1 MKNLVLVLVCLIS
14 VFGAAAQKIVYSE
27 PDRDDT
33 KSTNF
38 DIIGKM
44 NDHIL
49 ILKNNRNDYSVSV
62 LDNDMKLVDKV
73 KLTFLPERVIN
84 TEILSYKDFF
94 YLFYQYQ
101 RRSIVYCMAA
111 KINSEGKLA
120 QDPVQLDT
128 TEINFLTNN
137 KIYSFL
143 FSEDKQKI
151 AALKINSK
159 NDKNYLVTTSIFD
172 ENLNPVAKN
181 TVGVPMPERND
192 FLTEFSVD
200 NNGDLVFVRAYGTS
214 QNDNISHLTLITKK
228 EKEDTIASY
237 DLPVSKIYL
246 DDIRIKVDNVNK
258 NYLITSFFTRA
269 RRGNIEGLY
278 CTLWDKT
285 QAQPVATTSNV
296 FSEELRNNAKSQGNS
311 KFAFN
316 DYFLQNI
323 IMRRDGG
330 FMIAAESVYSSSR
343 GNTMSRW
350 DYLYGS
356 PYWSPSDYYLYS
368 SPFSSYGYYYYP
380 WWRNSY
386 YNTRYFADNIA
397 ILLFDSSANIE
408 WANVIP
414 KSQYDDNTD
423 NFIGYTTMNTGSDIH
438 FLFNQTVRKTMILS
452 DQSISADGQV
462 HRSPTLRNLD
472 RGYEFMPRFAK
483 QVGSKEM
490 IIPCQY
496 RNYICFAKIDF

>member
-1 MKNLVLVLVCLIS
+1 MKNLVLSL
-14 VFGAAAQKIVYSE
+14 FGLLCVVGVSAQRIAYSE

-33 KSTNF
+33 KSTDF
-38 DIIGKM
+38 DIIGRM

-49 ILKNNRNDYSVSV
+49 VFKNNRNIFTASVF
-62 LDNDMKLVDKV
+62 DNDMKELDKV
-73 KLTFLPERVIN
+73 KLSFLPERVIN
-84 TEILSYKDFF
+84 TEILTYRDFF

-101 RRSIVYCMAA
+101 RRNIVYCMAA
-111 KINSEGKLA
+111 KLNGDAKLV

-128 TEINFLTNN
+128 TEIGFLTNN

-151 AALKINSK
+151 CALKINSR
-159 NDKNYLVTTSIFD
+159 NDKNYLVTTSTFD
-172 ENLNPVAKN
+172 ADLHLIAKT

-192 FLTEFSVD
+192 FLSEFSLD
-200 NNGDLVFVRAYGTS
+200 NEGDIVFVRAYGTG
-214 QNDNISHLTLITKK
+214 QNDNISNVTLVTKK
-228 EKEDTIASY
+228 AEEESISLY
-237 DLPVSKIYL
+237 DLQVPKIYL
-246 DDIRIKVDNVNK
+246 DDIRTKVDNISK
-258 NYLITSFFTRA
+258 TYLVTSFYTKN

-278 CTLWDKT
+278 CYLWDKNK
-285 QAQPVATTSNV
+285 AQPVATTNTV
-296 FSEELRNNAKSQGNS
+296 FSDELRNNAKSQGNP

-323 IMRRDGG
+323 IMRKDGG
-330 FMIAAESVYSSSR
+330 FLVAAESVYSSSR

-356 PYWSPSDYYLYS
+356 PYWSPSDYYLYN
-368 SPFSSYGYYYYP
+368 SPFNSYGYYYYP

-397 ILLFDSSANIE
+397 ILSFDSTADME

-423 NFIGYTTMNTGSDIH
+423 NFIGYSTMNTGSDIH
-438 FLFNQTVRKTMILS
+438 FLFNQMERKTLILS
-452 DQSISADGQV
+452 DQSISPDGQV

-496 RNYICFAKIDF
+496 RNYLCFAKIDF